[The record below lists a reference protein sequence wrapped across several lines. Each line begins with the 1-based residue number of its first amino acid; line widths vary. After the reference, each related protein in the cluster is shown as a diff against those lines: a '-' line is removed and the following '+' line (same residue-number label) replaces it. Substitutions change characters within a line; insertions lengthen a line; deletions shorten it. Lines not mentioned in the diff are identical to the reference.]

1 MKRGKQNRSARRAA
15 LQNFL
20 QILTRLAL
28 ASILFFSAVEA
39 RALTTSAPTNS
50 NEHIISAHA
59 HELCDQSSHRDGI
72 PASNHCA
79 ECCCCSLAG
88 NDESEETEQTI
99 AIIPNLID
107 IISIKSISSFNL
119 SYETYA
125 PIKSSFIYNIIN
137 ARGPPKIII
146 L

>member
-1 MKRGKQNRSARRAA
+1 MRRGKQNRSARRAA

-39 RALTTSAPTNS
+39 RALTTLGPTNS
-50 NEHIISAHA
+50 NEHIIYAHT
-59 HELCDQSSHRDGI
+59 HEHCDQSSHKDGI

-79 ECCCCSLAG
+79 ECCCCSLAS
-88 NDESEETEQTI
+88 NDQNEETEHTI
-99 AIIPNLID
+99 AIIPNLIG
-107 IISIKSISSFNL
+107 IISVKSISSFNL
-119 SYETYA
+119 SYEIYA
-125 PIKSSFIYNIIN
+125 PTKSSFIYNIIN

>member
-1 MKRGKQNRSARRAA
+1 MRRGKQNRSAGRAV
-15 LQNFL
+15 LQYFL
-20 QILTRLAL
+20 QILTRLVL

-39 RALTTSAPTNS
+39 RALIVSAPTNS
-50 NEHIISAHA
+50 NEHTISAHT
-59 HELCDQSSHRDGI
+59 HEHCDQSSHKNGI

-88 NDESEETEQTI
+88 NDETKETEHSI
-99 AIIPNLID
+99 AVIPNQID
-107 IISIKSISSFNL
+107 IISIQSISSFNL
-119 SYETYA
+119 NYDTDV

-137 ARGPPKIII
+137 VRGPPKIII

>member
-1 MKRGKQNRSARRAA
+1 MKRGKQNRCARRAS

-20 QILTRLAL
+20 LILTRLTV
-28 ASILFFSAVEA
+28 ASIIFFSAVEA
-39 RALTTSAPTNS
+39 RALTTSMPMNS
-50 NEHIISAHA
+50 SEHIISAQV
-59 HELCDQSSHRDGI
+59 HELCEQSSNKDRI
-72 PASNHCA
+72 PAHNHCA

-99 AIIPNLID
+99 AIISNLID

-119 SYETYA
+119 SYDTYA